1 MQAILSAAVGVLM
14 LMIASAGVLAQ
25 DALVLLK
32 RQTIDLGQRV
42 HTLDLADA
50 KGAFRALRIKAVA
63 GPLTISRAV
72 VRYTDL
78 TSHLEDRRILL
89 LTGERTREI
98 NPTTEGQFVESI
110 ELQIVVAPGRRAEV
124 EIYGRQ
130 NTTEAER
137 VRQDLP
143 VVSEDR
149 DAGGTGGGST
159 GKKKASRPT
168 VSRSVSPE
176 PVQRAPEV
184 AAAEAPVE
192 VMAGASADAGQ
203 PPCVAENTCTPVR
216 VFFGTNRRRD
226 DLPSRVAFSW
236 QDTGATALGSAVVT
250 VPRAAKRRTGQIL
263 TPTWWERTVLRI
275 PAAGDPARHFV
286 IVPNL
291 LQVYSSEADFLA
303 AVARHMAQA
312 GAYKDHAFI
321 YVHGY
326 RVGFDDAV
334 FRTAQIA
341 YDLGVPRAEDGV
353 IEPFGTPFLY
363 SWPSA
368 GQLKDYAYDQEKAR
382 VAIRRLRD
390 FIELVITKSGAKQ
403 VHIVAHSMGNV
414 PLLNAL
420 SQFVGRDVAGAKVSQ
435 IVLAAPDVGVNEF
448 RELAEKVKSLASGLT
463 LYASSSDFALEA
475 SRKVHK
481 DEPRAGDVVAGRP
494 LIAAGVDTIDIS
506 QITTCYFCFGHD
518 EYVEQSTLLNDIAQ
532 LMRAGIRPPH
542 SRTQNFKLQVDG
554 AESFWRYQP

>member
-1 MQAILSAAVGVLM
+1 
-14 LMIASAGVLAQ
+14 
-25 DALVLLK
+25 
-32 RQTIDLGQRV
+32 
-42 HTLDLADA
+42 
-50 KGAFRALRIKAVA
+50 
-63 GPLTISRAV
+63 
-72 VRYTDL
+72 
-78 TSHLEDRRILL
+78 
-89 LTGERTREI
+89 
-98 NPTTEGQFVESI
+98 
-110 ELQIVVAPGRRAEV
+110 
-124 EIYGRQ
+124 
-130 NTTEAER
+130 
-137 VRQDLP
+137 
-143 VVSEDR
+143 
-149 DAGGTGGGST
+149 
-159 GKKKASRPT
+159 
-168 VSRSVSPE
+168 
-176 PVQRAPEV
+176 
-184 AAAEAPVE
+184 
-192 VMAGASADAGQ
+192 
-203 PPCVAENTCTPVR
+203 
-216 VFFGTNRRRD
+216 
-226 DLPSRVAFSW
+226 
-236 QDTGATALGSAVVT
+236 
-250 VPRAAKRRTGQIL
+250 
-263 TPTWWERTVLRI
+263 
-275 PAAGDPARHFV
+275 V